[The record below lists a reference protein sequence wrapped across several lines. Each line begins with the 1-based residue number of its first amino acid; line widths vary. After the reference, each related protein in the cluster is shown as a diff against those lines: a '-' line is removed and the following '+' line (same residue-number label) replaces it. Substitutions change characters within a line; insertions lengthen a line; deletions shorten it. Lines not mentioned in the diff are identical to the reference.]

1 MTDRLI
7 DVMRSLVVLRIEMVS
22 DVVIVP
28 VA

>member
-7 DVMRSLVVLRIEMVS
+7 EVMRSPVVLRMVMVS

>member
-7 DVMRSLVVLRIEMVS
+7 DVMRSLVVLRIVMVS